1 MANSEAQNV
10 QRGIIMLWFLNTLL
24 MFIFVAIRLVKK
36 EIDPVDQE
44 NAKYAENAN
53 NADAPKIE
61 EPEKQLPQPRAD
73 SH

>member
-36 EIDPVDQE
+36 EIDPVD
-44 NAKYAENAN
+44 
-53 NADAPKIE
+53 
-61 EPEKQLPQPRAD
+61 
-73 SH
+73 